1 MQNRSSLL
9 NFKNQKNSEIC
20 TFLENQGLERG
31 EQKGKTESERHR
43 SLGSFERNKR
53 LCDKVGCVWLKS
65 WFQLTSILNQVL
77 LFCDCIP

>member
-31 EQKGKTESERHR
+31 EQKGKTEIFWHCR
-43 SLGSFERNKR
+43 R
-53 LCDKVGCVWLKS
+53 LKLKIRQEIS
-65 WFQLTSILNQVL
+65 MKET
-77 LFCDCIP
+77 